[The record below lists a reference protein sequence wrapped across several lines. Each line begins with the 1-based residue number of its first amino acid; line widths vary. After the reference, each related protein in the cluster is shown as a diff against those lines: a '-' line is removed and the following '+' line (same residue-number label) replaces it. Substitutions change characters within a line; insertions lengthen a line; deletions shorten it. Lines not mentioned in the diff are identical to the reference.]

1 MGDPRCRQPTG
12 DGCPKAAL
20 SPDAGQVVMPSFGF
34 TPTSSDTSVEAGF
47 LVLDRSLARAL
58 ASHCHR
64 LIDSSLV
71 VMLRPVE

>member
-20 SPDAGQVVMPSFGF
+20 APDAGQVVMTYFGF
-34 TPTSSDTSVEAGF
+34 TPTSSDTTVEAGL
-47 LVLDRSLARAL
+47 LVLDRALDRAL
-58 ASHCHR
+58 ALHCHR

-71 VMLRPVE
+71 VMLRPVG